1 MDVEKISNL
10 IKTKRKEKG
19 LTQEELAQKIN
30 VTEKA
35 ISRWETGRGTPDISL
50 LVPLSEELGVSVS
63 EILKGKEDKKEE
75 KSILEIVNYI
85 DQTKKKKNKYVIPI
99 ITIVYGVL
107 LLLYLWYL
115 RVEYNVARYIKISY
129 LGDLV
134 LNLFFM
140 SVVFITNRFIA
151 NNYYDTIEDRERMNK
166 VSYIMIFVI
175 YMIMIFNMTIFARN
189 LNGFSYNLIP
199 FKTILW
205 YWASPESY
213 NILIN
218 ILGNIVI
225 VMPIQFLI
233 IKIFDIKEFKKCII
247 IDFLLILLIETL
259 QLITHAGVFDIDDMI
274 LNLVGMSIMY
284 AITTGKHQVLYK
296 YKELLLTSIL
306 SLVIIFVLFEELSLY
321 HFGDIPTT
329 IVLIRIVV
337 TFIIVESVFYSIY
350 CLFKKKRERKT
361 KD

>member
-63 EILKGKEDKKEE
+63 EILKGKEDKKDE
-75 KSILEIVNYI
+75 KNILEIVNYI

-115 RVEYNVARYIKISY
+115 RVDYNVDGHMKLSY
-129 LGDLV
+129 LGELV
-134 LNLFFM
+134 YNLFFM

-175 YMIMIFNMTIFARN
+175 YMIMIFNMTIFARYIK
-189 LNGFSYNLIP
+189 GYSYNLIP
-199 FKTILW
+199 FRTILS
-205 YWASPESY
+205 YWAFPSYY

-233 IKIFDIKEFKKCII
+233 IKIFDIKEFKKCVI

-284 AITTGKHQVLYK
+284 LIATGKHQILYK
-296 YKELLLTSIL
+296 YKELIITSIL
-306 SLVIIFVLFEELSLY
+306 SLIIVFVLFEGLSWY

-337 TFIIVESVFYSIY
+337 AFVVVESIFYSIY